1 MVSKKFKQDFLKIQR
16 ALEDKLQKNPKQL
29 LSNLGMKKTCNS
41 VKIRKRLLTALLR
54 TVNCQK
60 NSMQQN
66 TQKDSL
72 SSKGDEVSFKNTQL
86 DLILLRLN

>member
-41 VKIRKRLLTALLR
+41 VKIRKALDS
-54 TVNCQK
+54 TPE
-60 NSMQQN
+60 NSELPEKFHATKHSEGQ
-66 TQKDSL
+66 
-72 SSKGDEVSFKNTQL
+72 FK
-86 DLILLRLN
+86 